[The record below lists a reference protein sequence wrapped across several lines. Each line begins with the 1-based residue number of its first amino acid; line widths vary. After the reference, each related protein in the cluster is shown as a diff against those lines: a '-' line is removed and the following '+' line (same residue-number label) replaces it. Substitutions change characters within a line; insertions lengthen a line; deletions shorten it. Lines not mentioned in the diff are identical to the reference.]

1 MKQKYIKVFILLWMV
16 AILLLFLYS
25 NKLTKEVSYAVE
37 NQETQKR
44 NTYTEPNA
52 IFPDVETIIEQN
64 TKEGTSRRQEI
75 VKEEMDLEYITKY
88 QTNPDLPKDTIRVIQ
103 EGNVGSMQKI
113 IQKEYIEDELVKEEQ
128 IGTVVLKPAIPKM
141 VEIGTGNRKKAQSI
155 KVGDTVYVTSE
166 LLSIREKPEE
176 TAEKIITLSK
186 NDAVTVIELGDTFYQ
201 VAYQNFV
208 GYAQKDCFTLE
219 KEMDQE
225 QEEYSWQGSKTA
237 QELLQN
243 LSKDMPLN
251 QPSGLSIEQFQEIL
265 TDSRDTNNVFAENA
279 EYFYYIEQEY
289 HINGVFVAAVAIH
302 ESGWGTSALSQRT
315 KNLFGYGAYDRN
327 PGENAYTF
335 DTYAESIDLLARV
348 FSKYYINPKGTSIYG
363 GETAVASHYY
373 GSTVEAVNTDYASD
387 KGWANKVYQIM
398 SNLYHKLS

>member
-64 TKEGTSRRQEI
+64 TKEATARRQEI

-186 NDAVTVIELGDTFYQ
+186 NDAVTVTELGDTFYQ

>member
-141 VEIGTGNRKKAQSI
+141 VEIGTGSRKKTQSI

-251 QPSGLSIEQFQEIL
+251 QTSGLSIEQFQEIL

-348 FSKYYINPKGTSIYG
+348 FSKYYINPKGTAIYG

>member
-37 NQETQKR
+37 NQEMQKR

-186 NDAVTVIELGDTFYQ
+186 NDAVTVTELGDTFYQ

-225 QEEYSWQGSKTA
+225 QEEYSGQGSKTA

>member
-25 NKLTKEVSYAVE
+25 NKLTKEVRYAVE

-64 TKEGTSRRQEI
+64 TKEATARRQEI

-186 NDAVTVIELGDTFYQ
+186 NDAVTVTELGDTFYQ

-208 GYAQKDCFTLE
+208 GYDQKDCFTLE

-225 QEEYSWQGSKTA
+225 QEEYSGQGSKTA

-348 FSKYYINPKGTSIYG
+348 FSKYYINPKGTAIYG

>member
-37 NQETQKR
+37 NHEMQKR

-176 TAEKIITLSK
+176 TAEK
-186 NDAVTVIELGDTFYQ
+186 ELGDTFYQ

-348 FSKYYINPKGTSIYG
+348 FSKYYINPKGTAIYG

>member
-1 MKQKYIKVFILLWMV
+1 M
-16 AILLLFLYS
+16 
-25 NKLTKEVSYAVE
+25 
-37 NQETQKR
+37 
-44 NTYTEPNA
+44 
-52 IFPDVETIIEQN
+52 
-64 TKEGTSRRQEI
+64 
-75 VKEEMDLEYITKY
+75 
-88 QTNPDLPKDTIRVIQ
+88 
-103 EGNVGSMQKI
+103 
-113 IQKEYIEDELVKEEQ
+113 
-128 IGTVVLKPAIPKM
+128 
-141 VEIGTGNRKKAQSI
+141 
-155 KVGDTVYVTSE
+155 GDTVYVTSE

-186 NDAVTVIELGDTFYQ
+186 NDAVTVTGLGDTFYQ

-225 QEEYSWQGSKTA
+225 QEEYSGQGSKTA

>member
-64 TKEGTSRRQEI
+64 TKEVTARRQEI

-219 KEMDQE
+219 KEMDQA

-348 FSKYYINPKGTSIYG
+348 FSKYYINPKGTAIYG

>member
-64 TKEGTSRRQEI
+64 TKEATARRQEI

-141 VEIGTGNRKKAQSI
+141 VEIGTGSRKKAQSI

-251 QPSGLSIEQFQEIL
+251 QLSGLSIEQFQEIL

-348 FSKYYINPKGTSIYG
+348 FSKYYINPKGTAIYG

>member
-64 TKEGTSRRQEI
+64 TKEATARRQEI

-141 VEIGTGNRKKAQSI
+141 VEIGTGSRKKAQSI

-186 NDAVTVIELGDTFYQ
+186 NDAVTVIEISF
-201 VAYQNFV
+201 
-208 GYAQKDCFTLE
+208 
-219 KEMDQE
+219 
-225 QEEYSWQGSKTA
+225 
-237 QELLQN
+237 LL
-243 LSKDMPLN
+243 SEPV
-251 QPSGLSIEQFQEIL
+251 E
-265 TDSRDTNNVFAENA
+265 
-279 EYFYYIEQEY
+279 
-289 HINGVFVAAVAIH
+289 GVFDHLRRLLVFLTERPLQSCQPLLVIV
-302 ESGWGTSALSQRT
+302 QRP
-315 KNLFGYGAYDRN
+315 LGRDVR
-327 PGENAYTF
+327 
-335 DTYAESIDLLARV
+335 
-348 FSKYYINPKGTSIYG
+348 
-363 GETAVASHYY
+363 
-373 GSTVEAVNTDYASD
+373 
-387 KGWANKVYQIM
+387 
-398 SNLYHKLS
+398 